1 MIKLQSNVINLP
13 LLYPAAVEK
22 LTEADQ
28 EYDLNV
34 YAVIEAEKI
43 NSSHLR
49 IDQIGTADDLLNDNP
64 DLRLNFRDWVK
75 EQFERL
81 DQPAAKSTTE

>member
-1 MIKLQSNVINLP
+1 
-13 LLYPAAVEK
+13 
-22 LTEADQ
+22 
-28 EYDLNV
+28 YDLNV